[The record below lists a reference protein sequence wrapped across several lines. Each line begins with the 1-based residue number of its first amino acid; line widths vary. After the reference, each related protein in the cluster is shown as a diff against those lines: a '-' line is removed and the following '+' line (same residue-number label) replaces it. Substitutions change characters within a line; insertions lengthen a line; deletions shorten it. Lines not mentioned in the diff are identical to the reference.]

1 MKEELEALK
10 KRNQELLDE
19 NTRLKIENQVCKK
32 QFGVTLKFSERLI
45 KFCAGVNAPEAETY
59 TNLLQSQ
66 LAACNNETILE
77 EAMDEAGLEVEEK
90 DESYNSEMN
99 ERI

>member
-1 MKEELEALK
+1 MKEEMEALK

-66 LAACNNETILE
+66 IAACNNETILE
-77 EAMDEAGLEVEEK
+77 EALDGLEVDDKE
-90 DESYNSEMN
+90 ESYNSEMN
-99 ERI
+99 ENM